1 MIETIWFLVVG
12 GVLIFM
18 GLASSTFKRL
28 PISTAMFY
36 LAIGFAIGPGA
47 ANLLTLDLANDATV
61 LRRITEVA
69 MLVSLFA
76 IGLRLRLPPTDR
88 IWILPIRL
96 GFVAMV
102 LTVAILTLFA
112 AYALGLNWGP
122 ALLLAAM
129 LAPTDPVLAH
139 VVQVEAPGDIDLL
152 RFSLTGEGGLND
164 GIALPFALLGIAV
177 CNFGATSNEASIWSF
192 ALQAMWGITGAL
204 VIGWLLGALS
214 VRGVAYLRTRHGEAL
229 GPEGFYALG
238 LIALSYGVAEL
249 LHTYAFLAVFAAGL
263 SMRRVEQ
270 KESGGKSARQAVGNI
285 DAEDVG
291 AAASDPERAHA
302 FMAERVHG
310 FTIELERIAEVAV
323 MLMVGAVLAT
333 MWRDLFTWKAA
344 ALIVALF
351 FVLRPAAVEASLIGS
366 HATGVQRRLM
376 SWFGIRG
383 VGSFYYLLYALE
395 HAPRDVAAPLVPY
408 VIATIAASVIVHGI
422 TATPLMNRYQR
433 ARSAE

>member
-1 MIETIWFLVVG
+1 
-12 GVLIFM
+12 
-18 GLASSTFKRL
+18 
-28 PISTAMFY
+28 
-36 LAIGFAIGPGA
+36 
-47 ANLLTLDLANDATV
+47 
-61 LRRITEVA
+61 
-69 MLVSLFA
+69 
-76 IGLRLRLPPTDR
+76 
-88 IWILPIRL
+88 
-96 GFVAMV
+96 
-102 LTVAILTLFA
+102 
-112 AYALGLNWGP
+112 
-122 ALLLAAM
+122 
-129 LAPTDPVLAH
+129 
-139 VVQVEAPGDIDLL
+139 VEAPGDIDLL

>member
-12 GVLIFM
+12 SVLIFM

-28 PISTAMFY
+28 PISTAMCY
-36 LAIGFAIGPGA
+36 LAIGFVLGPGL
-47 ANLLTLDLANDATV
+47 ANILTLDLKADATT

-76 IGLRLRLPPTDR
+76 IGLRLRLSPTDR
-88 IWILPIRL
+88 IWILPVRL

-102 LTVAILTLFA
+102 LTVVALTLFA
-112 AYALGLNWGP
+112 VYVLGFGWGP

-139 VVQVEAPGDIDLL
+139 DVQVETPGDLDLL
-152 RFSLTGEGGLND
+152 RFSLSGEGGLND
-164 GIALPFALLGIAV
+164 GIALPFALLALAV
-177 CNFGATSNEASIWSF
+177 CRFETSPGDALQWTF
-192 ALQAMWGITGAL
+192 ALQAVWGIAGAL
-204 VIGWLLGALS
+204 ASGWLLGALS
-214 VRGVAYLRTRHGEAL
+214 VRVVAYLRTRHGEAL

-263 SMRRVEQ
+263 AMRRVEQ
-270 KESGGKSARQAVGNI
+270 KTSGGKSAREAVGTV
-285 DAEDVG
+285 DADDVG
-291 AAASDPERAHA
+291 ATAVDPERAHA

-310 FTIELERIAEVAV
+310 FTIELERIAEAAI

-333 MWRDLFTWKAA
+333 IWRELFTWQTG

-351 FVLRPAAVEASLIGS
+351 VVLRPASVEASLLGS
-366 HATGVQRRLM
+366 DAAPSQRRLM

-395 HAPRDVAAPLVPY
+395 HAPQDIAAPLVPF
-408 VIATIAASVIVHGI
+408 VIATITASVVVHGI
-422 TATPLMNRYQR
+422 TATPLMTRYQR
-433 ARSAE
+433 TRIDD